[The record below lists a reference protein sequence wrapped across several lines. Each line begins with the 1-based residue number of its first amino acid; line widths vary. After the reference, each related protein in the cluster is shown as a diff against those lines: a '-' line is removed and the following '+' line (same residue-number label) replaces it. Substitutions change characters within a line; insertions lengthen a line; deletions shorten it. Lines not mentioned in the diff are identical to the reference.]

1 MVYCVVVMF
10 REDISQEWLVL
21 LKYRKQHKYRK
32 QYKKIIWFGREAG
45 IVYANWK
52 YALNCGRIR
61 YSEKTGMRG
70 EPHGF

>member
-32 QYKKIIWFGREAG
+32 QYKKIIWFGR
-45 IVYANWK
+45 
-52 YALNCGRIR
+52 
-61 YSEKTGMRG
+61 
-70 EPHGF
+70 